1 MTTQTNWKWIGFW
14 SRFGLLGV
22 VLFLPVYT
30 GVFGNL
36 IGRNYQFGM
45 MCVMVAA
52 LGGSIASVFRRRR
65 NLALRCADTGMRS
78 DYFLA
83 GKCGAIRIAQAGTL

>member
-1 MTTQTNWKWIGFW
+1 MTTQTNWNLIGFW

-30 GVFGNL
+30 EVFRNL
-36 IGRNYQFGM
+36 SWTKLSVGM

-65 NLALRCADTGMRS
+65 NLDPTLR
-78 DYFLA
+78 
-83 GKCGAIRIAQAGTL
+83 